1 MGVGLLIRT
10 TTETYTAERKHYPTR
25 QSPKTVSAPDGR
37 VHVHQSCSG
46 DRSPSS
52 VSATSRSPVNLSR
65 SEVTRYEAPG
75 RAGDWP
81 RLVAYDLHGFTA
93 SECTAPYA
101 DVDTRVAA
109 IRAPRSVRQTPSKCQ
124 KDERKKRQRTDAR
137 NRTGCFQRNSIDWG
151 LTALPASG
159 GSRNFERGRAKNIY
173 CKV

>member
-1 MGVGLLIRT
+1 MYINLVLATGLQAVCRRPPDRRLI
-10 TTETYTAERKHYPTR
+10 YPG
-25 QSPKTVSAPDGR
+25 Q
-37 VHVHQSCSG
+37 
-46 DRSPSS
+46 RSPDMK
-52 VSATSRSPVNLSR
+52 P
-65 SEVTRYEAPG
+65 PG